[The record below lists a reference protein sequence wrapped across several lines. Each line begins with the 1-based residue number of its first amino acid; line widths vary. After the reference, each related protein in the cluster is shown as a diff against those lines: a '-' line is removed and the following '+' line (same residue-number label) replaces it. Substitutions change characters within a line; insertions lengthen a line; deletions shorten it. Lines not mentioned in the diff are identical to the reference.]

1 MSESWEKLCKSFT
14 PEKLLYL
21 IRNSASNFRPRRQS
35 LDIYIKDN
43 EIFDKADQIGVI
55 EIPDERTVI
64 VGVVRVRK
72 ELTFRTGKR
81 KQYDL
86 AKDILKNENHN
97 AGIFAYY
104 DDAGRFRFSLV
115 TFSYVGT
122 KKLHSAFRRHT
133 FFVDPD
139 LPNKTFLNQMR
150 RADFSSFAGIKEA
163 FSLEAVSDE
172 FYKEFEPKFR
182 AIADSVIGIAD
193 EDLKQDLALLF
204 VIRVIFL
211 GFVQKKD
218 GLVTTKGSYK
228 TFGKNINEQVLLM
241 NSIDTG

>member
-97 AGIFAYY
+97 AGILLTMMMPAAFVFISNFLICWHKNCIVPS
-104 DDAGRFRFSLV
+104 DDIPFS
-115 TFSYVGT
+115 
-122 KKLHSAFRRHT
+122 
-133 FFVDPD
+133 
-139 LPNKTFLNQMR
+139 
-150 RADFSSFAGIKEA
+150 
-163 FSLEAVSDE
+163 
-172 FYKEFEPKFR
+172 
-182 AIADSVIGIAD
+182 
-193 EDLKQDLALLF
+193 
-204 VIRVIFL
+204 
-211 GFVQKKD
+211 
-218 GLVTTKGSYK
+218 
-228 TFGKNINEQVLLM
+228 
-241 NSIDTG
+241 